1 MDATQRAFL
10 DDIIQTPN
18 LPSPGATAM
27 EIRTALDRG
36 APISEVVKIVGRDPG
51 LAASV
56 LSYVNCAAMGLP
68 EPVVRLDE
76 AIMRIGSG
84 LVYYL
89 SFSNEMARKYKGQT
103 NSHFDYPGFWHH
115 SVATASAM
123 HTLAQR
129 TRGPIPPSEAFVL
142 GLLSH
147 IGWLC
152 LAEARPELFAEAGD
166 PLQRIP
172 LGIEEI
178 SGHYLAHVG
187 VPSAVVT
194 CLLDRDDPRYAA
206 VGAALQQAH
215 RIASALAPFALEPA
229 EALAEAPDDE
239 LCADWQAWKGLM
251 LAA

>member
-10 DDIIQTPN
+10 DDVIQTPN

-68 EPVVRLDE
+68 EPVLRLDE

-89 SFSNEMARKYKGQT
+89 SFSNEMARKYKGQAS
-103 NSHFDYPGFWHH
+103 SHFDYSGFWHH

-129 TRGPIPPSEAFVL
+129 KRGPLPSSEAFVL

-152 LAEARPELFAEAGD
+152 LAETRPELFAEPGD
-166 PLQRIP
+166 VQARIP
-172 LGIEEI
+172 LRIEEI
-178 SGHYLAHVG
+178 SGHYLTHVG

-194 CLLDRDDPRYAA
+194 CLLDQADPRHAS
-206 VGAALQQAH
+206 VGAVLAESH
-215 RIASALAPFALEPA
+215 RIASALAPFNLEPA
-229 EALAEAPDDE
+229 EELPEPLDDE
-239 LCADWQAWKGLM
+239 LRADWQAWKNLM